1 MKTRMFLLF
10 VAVVGLVC
18 FIAGCGKSE
27 AGAGTKVAKYHCP
40 MHPTYTSDRPGD
52 CPICN
57 MKLVPIKGDHA
68 AVAVPPEAT
77 HGNHAAPGRV
87 AVVLSAEKRQLI
99 GLTTAPVEFREL
111 TRTLRAPATLTHD
124 ETRLVRIT
132 PRFGGFVRKLQ
143 VNFAGQPVEQGQ
155 VLFTAYSPEVLAA
168 ENDYLV
174 AWRNFQSLAN
184 ASGDTRES
192 GQRLLDG
199 ARRRLT
205 LLEISDEQVRAL
217 EQRGKPDD
225 ELEFRAPVAGHVI
238 SKSAIEGKAFMAG
251 EALYEIG
258 VLHRLWVR
266 AAIPES
272 ELSLVRTG
280 QTARVVFPN
289 LQNRTLA
296 ASVGFVSPHADPQTR
311 RGEARLE
318 IANDLGDLKP
328 EMWAEVEFA
337 LPLGRVL
344 VVPASAV
351 IDTGERRLVF
361 VDGTDEH
368 IQPRAVEI
376 GTHAD
381 DWWEVKAGVKE
392 GERVVSRALFLVDSE
407 SQLKAAISGMSGDG
421 SHQH

>member
-1 MKTRMFLLF
+1 MKPRMFLLF
-10 VAVVGLVC
+10 VAVVGLVW

-27 AGAGTKVAKYHCP
+27 AGAGTKVVKYHCP

-52 CPICN
+52 CPICG
-57 MKLVPIKGDHA
+57 MKLVPIKEDA
-68 AVAVPPEAT
+68 AAASASPQAT
-77 HGNHAAPGRV
+77 HTEPAVPGRV
-87 AVVLSAEKRQLI
+87 SVMISAEKRQLI
-99 GLTTAPVEFREL
+99 GVTTTTVVFREL
-111 TRTLRAPATLTHD
+111 TRTFRAPATLTHD
-124 ETRLVRIT
+124 ETRLARIT

-143 VNFAGQPVEQGQ
+143 VNFTGQPVEKGQ
-155 VLFTAYSPEVLAA
+155 ALFTAYSPEVLAA

-174 AWRNFQSLAN
+174 AWRNFQNLAN
-184 ASGDTRES
+184 ASADTRES

-205 LLEISDEQVRAL
+205 LLEISDEQLRAL
-217 EQRGKPDD
+217 VQRGKSDD
-225 ELEFRAPVAGHVI
+225 ELEFRAPVTGHVI
-238 SKSAIEGKAFMAG
+238 SKSAIEGKAFTAG

-266 AAIPES
+266 AAIPEP

-280 QTARVVFPN
+280 QTARVVFPS
-289 LQNRTLA
+289 LQNRTIE

-344 VVPASAV
+344 TVPASAV
-351 IDTGERRLVF
+351 IDTGARRLVF
-361 VDGTDEH
+361 VDGEGEH
-368 IQPRAVEI
+368 IQPREVEI
-376 GTHAD
+376 GAHAE

-407 SQLKAAISGMSGDG
+407 SQLKAAIAGMGAG
-421 SHQH
+421 EHQH